1 MKLSQLKDII
11 REMINE
17 QITLNE
23 LIEETFDETE
33 VNNIDEGK
41 WDYPKDIRTPKK
53 TSADADL
60 GNNRQDRAKK
70 ARKAFRTAAK
80 AKAHKALTGGG
91 PKIKNPKTGKE
102 ILATTAYKAG
112 PSHPAY
118 ALAKT
123 ALKKQISEC
132 LN

>member
-1 MKLSQLKDII
+1 MTQLKDII
-11 REMINE
+11 REIINE
-17 QITLNE
+17 ESALNE
-23 LIEETFDETE
+23 LIEETFDEVETT
-33 VNNIDEGK
+33 NIDEGK
-41 WDYPKDIRTPKK
+41 HNYPPDIRTPKK

-91 PKIKNPKTGKE
+91 QKVKNPTTGKE

-132 LN
+132 LK